1 MGVSASSTLW
11 GPDCTEVISLGCGA
25 EPDIISLLLL
35 FHLKCM
41 ILILCA
47 PMCVYHMHA
56 SHPWSPEEGVRSPG
70 TRVLTSCEH
79 HCGFW
84 EQNPGP
90 LQNQHVPL
98 TIELPRQHHCGFH

>member
-41 ILILCA
+41 ILIYVLQ
-47 PMCVYHMHA
+47 CVCTTCMPHTR
-56 SHPWSPEEGVRSPG
+56 GVRKKVSDLLELEFWPVVSTIAVSG
-70 TRVLTSCEH
+70 NRTQVLFKTSTC
-79 HCGFW
+79 
-84 EQNPGP
+84 P
-90 LQNQHVPL
+90 
-98 TIELPRQHHCGFH
+98 